1 MPPAEGGRRRAQGRQ
16 GLHGARRVA
25 GGGAQRSRTAPDSAH
40 VSGADAPRGRAP
52 PGRWPHPAV
61 PSGPPSLPPVDADLL
76 SIQEARDA
84 VQAAAHAQKQFKTAD
99 QAAVDRVVA
108 AMVEAGA
115 GAARRLGQ
123 LAHDETGFGKPESK
137 EQKNLFA
144 TRTLAARMDGMRTA
158 GIIDQSDD
166 GKVWTVATPMGVVG
180 ALVPSTNPTATAF
193 YKAIISAKAR
203 CGIVISPH
211 PSAARC
217 TAEALDVVA
226 QAAYQAGAPEGLFA
240 CLGQTEAGVT
250 LAGTNALLEH
260 SKTDVILATGGGPM
274 VRAAYSKGK
283 PAYGVGSGNVPAYV
297 DRSANVDKAAA
308 DILTGTAFDWGTL
321 CSTERSVVAD
331 SPIRTRLL
339 DALRQRGGHVCSDA
353 EAAQLRDVIK
363 PGGRFNTKIVGQS
376 PATIARM
383 AGFSVPDGTRALIA
397 EAEAVGPDEPL
408 SMETLSPILSFYVAD
423 GWEAGCARCIEVL
436 EFGGIGHTLALH
448 ATSDRVIEQFALEK
462 PSMRIVIN
470 TVAAL
475 GSVGMTTDLFPAMT
489 LGPGTLGGSIT
500 SDNVTPMHLVNLKR
514 VAFETQ
520 PLNDDQGQPLT
531 DRAAPRSRPAA
542 RASAPPSR
550 SASAAAPSGDGSW
563 MDEIEARL
571 VARAGNPTA
580 NGNGTAPRDA
590 PSRPAGDGDRRRGGG
605 SVLPLPEDQ
614 IQSLVR
620 QFRK

>member
-1 MPPAEGGRRRAQGRQ
+1 M
-16 GLHGARRVA
+16 L
-25 GGGAQRSRTAPDSAH
+25 
-40 VSGADAPRGRAP
+40 
-52 PGRWPHPAV
+52 
-61 PSGPPSLPPVDADLL
+61 PSGPPSPTPVDADLR

-84 VQAAAHAQKQFKTAD
+84 VQTAARAQKQFKTAD
-99 QAAVDRVVA
+99 QEHVDRVVA

-115 GAARRLGQ
+115 GQARRLGQ
-123 LAHDETGFGKPESK
+123 LAHDETGFGRPESK

-158 GIIDQSDD
+158 GVIDKSAD
-166 GKVWTVATPMGVVG
+166 GNVWTVATPMGVVA
-180 ALVPSTNPTATAF
+180 ALVPSTNPTATAL
-193 YKAIISAKAR
+193 YKAIIAAKAR
-203 CGIVISPH
+203 CGIVMSPH
-211 PSAARC
+211 PRAARC
-217 TAEALDVVA
+217 TADALGVVA
-226 QAAYQAGAPEGLFA
+226 DAATKAGAPEGLFA

-250 LAGTNALLEH
+250 LAGTDALLEH
-260 SKTDVILATGGGPM
+260 PQVDVILATGGGPM

-297 DRSANVDKAAA
+297 DRSANLDKAAA

-331 SPIRTRLL
+331 APIRQRLL

-353 EAAQLRDVIK
+353 ETAQLRAVIK
-363 PGGRFNTKIVGQS
+363 PGGRFNTDLVGQS

-383 AGFSVPDGTRALIA
+383 AGFSAPDDARALIA
-397 EAEAVGPDEPL
+397 EVDEVGAGEPV

-448 ATSDRVIEQFALEK
+448 ATSERVIEQFGLKK
-462 PSMRIVIN
+462 PSMRIVVN

-489 LGPGTLGGSIT
+489 LGPGAVGGSIT

-514 VAFETQ
+514 VAFETH
-520 PLNDDQGQPLT
+520 PLNDDEGRPL
-531 DRAAPRSRPAA
+531 APDTASRPAA
-542 RASAPPSR
+542 SRASGPPAA
-550 SASAAAPSGDGSW
+550 SASAARTAGAPAGDGGW

-571 VARAGNPTA
+571 VARAGNRQVGAATPARDGAAPASRNTPGPAA
-580 NGNGTAPRDA
+580 NGDRQRG
-590 PSRPAGDGDRRRGGG
+590 PAS
-605 SVLPLPEDQ
+605 SVLPLPDEQ
-614 IQSLVR
+614 IQSLVKR
-620 QFRK
+620 YKK